1 MNAYMGTVKY
11 NSNTYTSIH
20 SIITK
25 FNTKNIE
32 KPHRFGTCTV
42 CQFTQCLRQRSKM
55 WECYGLLEL
64 FIHLQIL
71 GYSIKPK

>member
-32 KPHRFGTCTV
+32 KPHGFGTCTV
-42 CQFTQCLRQRSKM
+42 RMS
-55 WECYGLLEL
+55 
-64 FIHLQIL
+64 I
-71 GYSIKPK
+71 YSV